1 MKAMKPFRPVSAR
14 ACQMP
19 ADFAS
24 VVHAM
29 VGDME
34 EDLPDLVASLLP
46 QDGPV
51 VDSEAV
57 KAIS

>member
-1 MKAMKPFRPVSAR
+1 
-14 ACQMP
+14 MP